1 MVGRRQVFAVDLAS
15 RESRSSWRA
24 FLLDLKQ
31 RSRGSGV
38 RVSDDHPG
46 LEAAI
51 LEVLT
56 EVLWQRCYVHFP
68 PNALRPAT
76 SACLGALTFLGRFS

>member
-1 MVGRRQVFAVDLAS
+1 
-15 RESRSSWRA
+15 
-24 FLLDLKQ
+24 
-31 RSRGSGV
+31 
-38 RVSDDHPG
+38 VSDDHPG